1 MKCMQESPHSRGC
14 STSGCISVFYWE
26 SVLTDVPCP
35 LPCLR
40 KWHVWHCYLLSLSK
54 ESNNTPNFRHGT
66 ALTRVMYKFPFH
78 LVANA
83 WPDWSS
89 LCVYVFKGW
98 FAQAV
103 EQKQDTDQ
111 NYLTRLSLFFFFFMA
126 MMWRAL
132 EGSLGEGWVVI
143 LWRAAQRL
151 CRCSC
156 VGRALS
162 WRWDVCLQ
170 EEVFHQHS
178 FAAVLDNRNWSSKS
192 ILLLAHPAGLLLM

>member
-26 SVLTDVPCP
+26 SVLTDVACP

-66 ALTRVMYKFPFH
+66 ALTRVMCKFPFH

-111 NYLTRLSLFFFFFMA
+111 NYLTRLSLFFFFYGNDVKSS
-126 MMWRAL
+126 WRFSW
-132 EGSLGEGWVVI
+132 GGMGGDFVEGWTEA
-143 LWRAAQRL
+143 LPMQL
-151 CRCSC
+151 C
-156 VGRALS
+156 
-162 WRWDVCLQ
+162 W
-170 EEVFHQHS
+170 
-178 FAAVLDNRNWSSKS
+178 
-192 ILLLAHPAGLLLM
+192 